1 MSFGIAIVK
10 IMPEIMF
17 SIHIYTTR
25 VLNKKPGKMYRV
37 YKIYSNYQ
45 PMQAAYIVLLLAG
58 EPFHLPGIHQN
69 SLNDR

>member
-17 SIHIYTTR
+17 SIYIYTTR

-37 YKIYSNYQ
+37 YKIYSN
-45 PMQAAYIVLLLAG
+45 
-58 EPFHLPGIHQN
+58 
-69 SLNDR
+69 